1 MRPFNTT
8 SPFYLYSPGLGG
20 YFINL
25 SSGYEWCLELDKF
38 LLSLSVLSVLV
49 LTIVSALLLKV
60 STISSDLITAFI
72 SLFIFC
78 SCDVPIISLV
88 FAEKLDFLSN
98 SVLLS
103 AVENPRA
110 YMAELLLAEL
120 KFLAEIYLFSTRTN
134 DLESM
139 LPRLLCVILL
149 SWPDAASEAKEAA

>member
-1 MRPFNTT
+1 M
-8 SPFYLYSPGLGG
+8 
-20 YFINL
+20 
-25 SSGYEWCLELDKF
+25 
-38 LLSLSVLSVLV
+38 LSVLV

-60 STISSDLITAFI
+60 STISSDLITVFF
-72 SLFIFC
+72 SLFVIC

-88 FAEKLDFLSN
+88 FAEKLYFVSN
-98 SVLLS
+98 PVLLS
-103 AVENPRA
+103 AVDYPRA

-120 KFLAEIYLFSTRTN
+120 NILAGILLFSTRTN